1 MALVSVLWGVALLSV
16 IATSLLAAG
25 NASYRLARNA
35 VELSQSEAVADA
47 GINRAILALL
57 DPRPDK
63 RWRVDGTSQS
73 FAFSGIP
80 IRLAIQD
87 ELGRID
93 LNYADGSL
101 LAALFR
107 SVGLGALSANSLV
120 DKILDW
126 RDPNPSHRLNGA
138 KQNDYR
144 ESGYLYQPRSGPFQ
158 SVDELKLVMGVN
170 PELFKRVE
178 PALTVYSGHQFF
190 DPQVAP
196 REVLIVLPAMN
207 TETVG
212 ALVAARS
219 GMQPDAGSTTGVLAP
234 PTAAPGRAFMVRAE
248 VQKPDVVRVREAV
261 VRLTGDLAQPYWVL
275 SWKTKS

>member
-25 NASYRLARNA
+25 NVSYRLARNG
-35 VELSQSEAVADA
+35 VELSQNDAIADA

-63 RWRVDGTSQS
+63 RWRVDGATQS
-73 FAFSGIP
+73 FAFNGIP
-80 IRLAIQD
+80 MSLAIQD

-107 SVGLGALSANSLV
+107 SAGLEAGPASSLV
-120 DKILDW
+120 DKVLDW

-144 ESGYLYQPRSGPFQ
+144 EAGSLYQPRNGPFQ
-158 SVDELKLVMGVN
+158 SVDELKLVMGVTL
-170 PELFKRVE
+170 ELFKRVE
-178 PALTVYSGHQFF
+178 PALTVYSGRQFF
-190 DPQVAP
+190 DPQACP
-196 REVLIVLPAMN
+196 FREVGSERFTPTNL
-207 TETVG
+207 
-212 ALVAARS
+212 ALF
-219 GMQPDAGSTTGVLAP
+219 L
-234 PTAAPGRAFMVRAE
+234 E
-248 VQKPDVVRVREAV
+248 
-261 VRLTGDLAQPYWVL
+261 
-275 SWKTKS
+275 

>member
-25 NASYRLARNA
+25 NVSYRLARNG
-35 VELSQSEAVADA
+35 VELSQNDATADA

-63 RWRVDGTSQS
+63 RWRVDGATQS
-73 FAFSGIP
+73 FAFNGIP
-80 IRLAIQD
+80 MSLAIQD

-107 SVGLGALSANSLV
+107 SAGLEAGPASSLV
-120 DKILDW
+120 DKVLDW

-144 ESGYLYQPRSGPFQ
+144 EAGSLYQPRNGPFQ
-158 SVDELKLVMGVN
+158 SVDELKLVMGVT

-178 PALTVYSGHQFF
+178 PALTVYCC
-190 DPQVAP
+190 
-196 REVLIVLPAMN
+196 
-207 TETVG
+207 
-212 ALVAARS
+212 RS
-219 GMQPDAGSTTGVLAP
+219 
-234 PTAAPGRAFMVRAE
+234 E
-248 VQKPDVVRVREAV
+248 
-261 VRLTGDLAQPYWVL
+261 
-275 SWKTKS
+275 